1 MEKIKVVIIGVGIR
15 GRYTYGN
22 YFEKNKNLYEVVAVV
37 ENKIGRRNKFQEIFN
52 LPQNRVFENLDD
64 FFKVEK
70 IAHAVI
76 ISSIDNTHYDAAV
89 KSLKKGYNVLVEGP
103 VANSLDKL
111 VNLENICE
119 ENKDKIFMAAMPYRY
134 SSFFK
139 KLKNIIESKKL
150 GQLININYNSYI
162 GYDKFAHKYVRGNW
176 RLDSDTAPICL
187 TNSCYDLDM
196 LEYLTNST
204 CEKVSSFGELNYFKR
219 ENLQLDMSEL
229 CSRCSIDKECPYCAH
244 KIYLNDEEL
253 SKGVH
258 INPTKININK
268 ILKNSQYGQC
278 VYSCDNNVCDNLISI
293 LKFKNNMTA
302 SLNISAFTK
311 EESTNIRLM
320 FTHGEVYGDFQ
331 NHLISI
337 KKFID
342 NKEKIIRLQEENI
355 NEKLI
360 EDFLIRVKNKDNTN
374 IKSKVSSTISSHAL
388 AFAAEFARVNESVVD
403 VDKFY
408 DEAIEMTKSI
418 EELFL

>member
-70 IAHAVI
+70 IANAVI

>member
-139 KLKNIIESKKL
+139 KLKNIIESKEL

-229 CSRCSIDKECPYCAH
+229 CYRCSIDKECPYCAH